1 MKKIIT
7 SQRIDFISERNEV
20 REGLDTKINLILLKL
35 GYFPLALSNNLGT
48 LSKLEIMNFLD
59 EICPHGILLSGGN
72 DIGEYEKRDTFERTL
87 IEYAIKTR
95 KPLIGICRGMQMIA
109 KYFDVFL
116 DPIDNHVSKKN
127 KISGFID
134 KEIMCFHRFQLRN
147 CPDNFYILAKS
158 NDGCI
163 EAIRSNKYKMLG
175 IMWHPERG
183 ELDLIDQN
191 LIKDF
196 YK

>member
-20 REGLDTKINLILLKL
+20 RESLDTKISLILQKL
-35 GYFPLALSNNLGT
+35 GYFPVSLSNNLGL
-48 LSKLEIMNFLD
+48 LSKKEIMQFLD
-59 EICPHGILLSGGN
+59 DICPHGILLSGGN
-72 DIGEYEKRDTFERTL
+72 DIGEYKKRDIFEKIL

-95 KPLIGICRGMQMIA
+95 KPLIGICRGMQLIGN
-109 KYFDVFL
+109 YFGVFL
-116 DPIDNHVSKKN
+116 DPIDKHVSKKN
-127 KISGFID
+127 KINGCIE
-134 KEIMCFHRFQLRN
+134 KEITCFHKFKLRN
-147 CPDNFYILAKS
+147 CPDNFHILAES
-158 NDGCI
+158 SDGCI

-191 LIKDF
+191 LIKEL
-196 YK
+196 YQ